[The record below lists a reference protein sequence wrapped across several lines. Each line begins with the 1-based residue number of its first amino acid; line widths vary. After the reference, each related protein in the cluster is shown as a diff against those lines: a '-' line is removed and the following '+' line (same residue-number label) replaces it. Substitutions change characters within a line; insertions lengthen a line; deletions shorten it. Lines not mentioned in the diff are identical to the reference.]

1 VKVGVWAIL
10 AVVVVLVWAPAGA
23 PTNGPTAATRA
34 PLLYKNRTNFNK
46 RYPHGAE
53 KPTARDKTSGTPVT
67 NSRRSTRISNTA
79 MRWNLFRSQSDH
91 VPTWL
96 WIIIIIIVVLAV
108 LAVFG
113 YVRRRR
119 SG

>member
-1 VKVGVWAIL
+1 MKVGVWVIL
-10 AVVVVLVWAPAGA
+10 AVVVLVWAPAGA

-67 NSRRSTRISNTA
+67 NFRRSTRSYNTA
-79 MRWNLFRSQSDH
+79 MRWNLRGRDH
-91 VPTWL
+91 GPIWL

-108 LAVFG
+108 LG
-113 YVRRRR
+113 YIRRRR

>member
-1 VKVGVWAIL
+1 VKVGVWVIL

-46 RYPHGAE
+46 RYPHGVG
-53 KPTARDKTSGTPVT
+53 KLTARDKASGTPVT
-67 NSRRSTRISNTA
+67 NFRRSTRISNTA
-79 MRWNLFRSQSDH
+79 MRWNRLAERDH

-96 WIIIIIIVVLAV
+96 WIIIIVIVVLAV
-108 LAVFG
+108 LGFI
-113 YVRRRR
+113 RWRR